1 MPPFLIPRRA
11 APTHALASRASTVI
25 AIARL
30 RFDSRYTGG
39 FPKIIG
45 PRAFRAA
52 IPMTEFVR
60 AEVQGHIGYLT
71 LNRPKALNSLS
82 LEMIRAIT
90 QALSAWQIDDAIG
103 AVVLRSGSEKA
114 FCAGG
119 DIRFFHRVAQCTPR
133 GGSALLEDFFTEEY
147 ALNHLIHHYT
157 KPYVV
162 FMDGIVMGGGMGIS
176 QSGPQSRLC
185 IVTERT
191 RLAMPEV
198 HIGIFPDV
206 GGSYFLSR
214 TPGEIGTWLGVAVE
228 VIGPAD
234 ALVAGLADL
243 YVPSERLSDLFALL
257 AQWDGK
263 DLPGAIRD
271 FAASP
276 SSPLSP
282 GDSPLAQAR
291 ESIDRHFSQ
300 QSVQAI
306 AVSLASDPSPF
317 AQKTLA
323 TMQQGSPL
331 LMCVTLEQLRR
342 GRHLDVAQCLRMERD
357 LVRRCFEHPDALEG
371 IRARVI
377 DKDNAPRWSPATL
390 EEVNSEM
397 VEGFFEPVWPAWAH
411 PLRHLR

>member
-1 MPPFLIPRRA
+1 MLV
-11 APTHALASRASTVI
+11 LSTDTI
-25 AIARL
+25 SHL
-30 RFDSRYTGG
+30 
-39 FPKIIG
+39 FPGHIL
-45 PRAFRAA
+45 
-52 IPMTEFVR
+52 MTEFVR
-60 AEVQGHIGYLT
+60 AEVQGHIGFLT
-71 LNRPKALNSLS
+71 LDRPKALNSLS

-90 QALSAWQIDDAIG
+90 QFLTTWQADDAIV
-103 AVVLRSGSEKA
+103 AVVLRSSSEKA

-176 QSGPQSRLC
+176 RTGPQSRLC

-214 TPGEIGTWLGVAVE
+214 APGEIGTWLGVAGE

-243 YVPSERLSDLFALL
+243 YVQSNRLPALTAMLAEWDGVDLPAAIRAFASPDGARPVAGPSLL
-257 AQWDGK
+257 AE
-263 DLPGAIRD
+263 
-271 FAASP
+271 
-276 SSPLSP
+276 
-282 GDSPLAQAR
+282 AR

-306 AVSLASDPSPF
+306 VTSLASDPTDF

-342 GRHLDVAQCLRMERD
+342 GRHLDVAHCLRMERD
-357 LVRRCFEHPDALEG
+357 LVRRCFEHADALEG

-390 EEVNSEM
+390 QEVTTEM
-397 VEGFFEPVWPAWAH
+397 VEAFFEPVWPAWAH
-411 PLRHLR
+411 PLRHLQ